1 MTILLV
7 TRSADEHCTPRVYD
21 ILAARGCDVVRFD
34 TDRFPGE
41 ARIVTTDKGPTDGR
55 LILPDRTVELGAVT
69 AIWNRRMMLG
79 AALPESMEPG
89 MRHAA
94 VIESRKILTEVLEH
108 SPAFAIDPIA
118 VHERAA
124 GKQHQL
130 AVAAGVGLRVPKTRV
145 TNDPESVRRLI
156 AECPGG
162 VVTKM
167 MHRFDLPTEKGM
179 ATLYTNVLDDDDIA
193 ALDEGLVLCP
203 MTFQEHI
210 PKAREL
216 RVIAVGN
223 RLWTGAIESPE
234 HAGAEVDWRREGAEL
249 IEQWTPAELPKVVA
263 ERARRLMQ
271 ELGLVYGAMD
281 LIVTP
286 EGEHVFLEVNPGGEY
301 FWLEDHCGFAISA
314 ALADRLQRGHG

>member
-7 TRSADEHCTPRVYD
+7 TRSADEHCTPRVFD
-21 ILAARGCDVVRFD
+21 RLADRGCDVVRFD

-41 ARIVTTDKGPTDGR
+41 ARISTTESGPTDGE
-55 LILPDRTVELGAVT
+55 LILPGRTVELSQIT
-69 AIWNRRMMLG
+69 AIWNRRLMPG
-79 AALPESMEPG
+79 GALPPSMDPG

-94 VIESRKILTEVLEH
+94 VVESRKILTEVLDH

-124 GKQHQL
+124 GKQHQF
-130 AVAAGVGLRVPKTRV
+130 AVAAAVGLRVPKTRV
-145 TNDPESVRRLI
+145 TNDPDSVRALI

-167 MHRFDLPTEKGM
+167 MHRFDLPTEEGM
-179 ATLYTNVLDDDDIA
+179 ATLFTNVLDDDDIA

-216 RVIAVGN
+216 RVVAVGN
-223 RLWTGAIESPE
+223 HLWTAAIESPE

-249 IEQWTPAELPKVVA
+249 IGSWTPASLPKVVA
-263 ERARRLMQ
+263 ERIRRLM
-271 ELGLVYGAMD
+271 ERLGLVYAALD
-281 LIVTP
+281 VIVTP
-286 EGEHVFLEVNPGGEY
+286 DGEHVFLEANPGGEY
-301 FWLEDHCGFAISA
+301 FWLEDHCGFEISA
-314 ALADRLQRGHG
+314 AIADRLQRAR

>member
-7 TRSADEHCTPRVYD
+7 TRSADEHCTPRIFD
-21 ILAARGCDVVRFD
+21 LLAARGRDVVRFD

-41 ARIVTTDKGPTDGR
+41 VRIVTSEKGPTEGQ
-55 LILPDRTVELGAVT
+55 LILPGRTVELSAIT
-69 AIWNRRMMLG
+69 AIWNRRLMLG
-79 AALPESMEPG
+79 GALPASMDAR

-94 VIESRKILTEVLEH
+94 VVESRKILTEVLDH

-124 GKQHQL
+124 GKQYQL
-130 AVAAGVGLRVPKTRV
+130 AVAAGVGLRVPRTRV
-145 TNDPESVRRLI
+145 TNDPDSVRALI

-167 MHRFDLPTEKGM
+167 MHRFDVPTDEGM
-179 ATLYTNVLDDDDIA
+179 ATLYTNVLDDDDVA
-193 ALDEGLVLCP
+193 ALDDGLALCP

-216 RVIAVGN
+216 RVIAVGP
-223 RLWTGAIESPE
+223 RLWTGAIDSQA
-234 HAGAEVDWRREGAEL
+234 HAGAELDWRREGADL
-249 IEQWTPAELPKVVA
+249 VSQWKPAELPKIVA
-263 ERARRLMQ
+263 ERIRRLMEQ
-271 ELGLVYGAMD
+271 LGLVYGALD

-286 EGEHVFLEVNPGGEY
+286 DGEHVFLEVNPGGEY
-301 FWLEDHCGFAISA
+301 FWLEDHCGFEISP
-314 ALADRLQRGHG
+314 ALADRLQRGQG

>member
-7 TRSADEHCTPRVYD
+7 TRSADEHCTPRVHD
-21 ILAARGCDVVRFD
+21 ILTARGCDVARFD

-41 ARIVTTDKGPTDGR
+41 VRIVTAGGPTDGR
-55 LILPDRTVELGAVT
+55 IFLPDRTVELGAIS

-79 AALPESMEPG
+79 GALPSSMDPR

-94 VIESRKILTEVLEH
+94 VVESRKILTEIIGH

-130 AVAAGVGLRVPKTRV
+130 AVAAGVGLRVPETRI
-145 TNDPESVRRLI
+145 TNDPDSVRALV
-156 AECPGG
+156 AKCPGG

-167 MHRFDLPTEKGM
+167 MHRFDLPTEDGM
-179 ATLYTNVLDDDDIA
+179 ATLFTNVLDDEDIA
-193 ALDEGLVLCP
+193 ALDDGLVLCP

-210 PKAREL
+210 EKAREL

-223 RLWTGAIESPE
+223 RLWTAAIESPK
-234 HAGAEVDWRREGAEL
+234 HAGAEVDWRREGADLVER
-249 IEQWTPAELPKVVA
+249 WAPAELPKIVA
-263 ERARRLMQ
+263 ERVRRLMEQ
-271 ELGLVYGAMD
+271 LGLVYGALD

-301 FWLEDHCGFAISA
+301 FWLEDHCGFEISV